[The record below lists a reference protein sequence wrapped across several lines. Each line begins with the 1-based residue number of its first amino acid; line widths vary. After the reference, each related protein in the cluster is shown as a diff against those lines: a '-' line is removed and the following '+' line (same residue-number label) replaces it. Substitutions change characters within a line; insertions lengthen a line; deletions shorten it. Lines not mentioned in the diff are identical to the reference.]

1 MPLVQ
6 ALAVQPAQSG
16 DDEPSAKRT
25 KQEPVEMGSQADSAG
40 AAVQLP
46 TPEVLLLDDDDDIEW
61 APVQVPVVVAPPA
74 PLLPA
79 ASPQAGADDGD
90 EWEDI

>member
-1 MPLVQ
+1 
-6 ALAVQPAQSG
+6 
-16 DDEPSAKRT
+16 
-25 KQEPVEMGSQADSAG
+25 MGSQADTAG

-61 APVQVPVVVAPPA
+61 APVEVPAVAAPA